1 MVKKVML
8 QLTPN
13 KLQQKEYPIA
23 HFLIGIPGSG
33 KSTFAK
39 LLSQLG
45 NYQIISTMVQ
55 LVV

>member
-1 MVKKVML
+1 ML

-13 KLQQKEYPIA
+13 KLQQKEYPIG